1 MAEEALLQVRTLQQR
16 VPVPAC
22 LKLGTAEFPDAPS
35 LCSSGYRGFQANSTD
50 DGEKDGEK
58 DDEKDDE
65 DSEVTMV
72 VTMPMAACPE
82 GAQSVRGVYH
92 VNQGFFKLGAL
103 TFSAG

>member
-1 MAEEALLQVRTLQQR
+1 
-16 VPVPAC
+16 
-22 LKLGTAEFPDAPS
+22 
-35 LCSSGYRGFQANSTD
+35 
-50 DGEKDGEK
+50 
-58 DDEKDDE
+58 
-65 DSEVTMV
+65 MV

>member
-35 LCSSGYRGFQANSTD
+35 LCSSGYRRFQANNTD
-50 DGEKDGEK
+50 DGEK